1 MASTIQGRFSTK
13 IGRSNTVQST
23 NNFNDIYNNKTKT
36 LFVCQTEEEVL
47 KILSEVK
54 NLKKFKG
61 EIKIIKVVL

>member
-1 MASTIQGRFSTK
+1 MIYL
-13 IGRSNTVQST
+13 I
-23 NNFNDIYNNKTKT
+23 NDIYSNKTKT

-47 KILSEVK
+47 NILSEVK